1 MKKFFKEFREFIT
14 RGNVLDMAVG
24 IIIGGAFTAIITA
37 LVNNILTPL
46 LAMIPGTDGTGA
58 LQIVLRA
65 AYDDAGALDPA
76 KSVIMDFGAV
86 ISAVITFLL
95 TALVL
100 FIVVKTI
107 NSIRNGSKKLR
118 SEYKVLTKG
127 EYKQMRRELKAQGL
141 NNAEINEKILLRE
154 QEIKAAEKA
163 EKEQKEAAE
172 KAAQLA
178 DAPETVLREIRD
190 LLAKYVDGK
199 SSDR

>member
-1 MKKFFKEFREFIT
+1 M
-14 RGNVLDMAVG
+14 
-24 IIIGGAFTAIITA
+24 
-37 LVNNILTPL
+37 
-46 LAMIPGTDGTGA
+46 
-58 LQIVLRA
+58 
-65 AYDDAGALDPA
+65 
-76 KSVIMDFGAV
+76 S
-86 ISAVITFLL
+86 
-95 TALVL
+95 
-100 FIVVKTI
+100 
-107 NSIRNGSKKLR
+107 
-118 SEYKVLTKG
+118 KG
-127 EYKQMRRELKAQGL
+127 EYKQMRWELKAQGL